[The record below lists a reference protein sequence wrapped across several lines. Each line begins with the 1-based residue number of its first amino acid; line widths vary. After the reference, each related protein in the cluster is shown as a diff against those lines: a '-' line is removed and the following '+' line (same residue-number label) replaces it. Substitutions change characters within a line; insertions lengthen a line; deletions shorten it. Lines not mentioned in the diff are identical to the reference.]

1 MRSLLEEPIFGI
13 VLTLAAWQAANILR
27 QRTSSALANPV
38 LLSAAGIVL
47 LLMAADIPY
56 ATYNAGAQYI
66 SFLLGPAVVAL
77 AVPLYRYRDVLRRH
91 GAALAGSV
99 IAGGLVGIIAA
110 AGMAALLGATGET
123 VRSLAPKSVTTPIAI
138 GIAGETGGLPSLTA
152 AIVILTG
159 MLGAVLGPPFLDAL
173 GVRSAFARGL
183 ALGTASHGIGT
194 ARAFEESEQTGALS
208 SVAMVLNGVLTA
220 AAVPW
225 ILPWFV

>member
-1 MRSLLEEPIFGI
+1 MRSLLEEPVFGI

-27 QRTSSALANPV
+27 QRPGSALANPV
-38 LLSAAGIVL
+38 LLAAAGIVL

-56 ATYNAGAQYI
+56 ATYNAGGQYI

-77 AVPLYRYRDVLRRH
+77 AVPLYRYGRVLRRH

-110 AGMAALLGATGET
+110 VGMAVVLGATGET
-123 VRSLAPKSVTTPIAI
+123 VRSMAPKSVTTPIAI

-159 MLGAVLGPPFLDAL
+159 MLGAVLGPPLLDAL

-194 ARAFEESEQTGALS
+194 ARAFEESQQTGALS
-208 SVAMVLNGVLTA
+208 SVAMVLNGILTA

>member
-1 MRSLLEEPIFGI
+1 MRSLLEEPVFGI
-13 VLTLAAWQAANILR
+13 VLTLAAWQAANVLR
-27 QRTSSALANPV
+27 QRTGSALANPV
-38 LLSAAGIVL
+38 LLAAVGIVL

-56 ATYNAGAQYI
+56 AAYNAGGQYI

-77 AVPLYRYRDVLRRH
+77 AVPLYRYRRVLRRH

-99 IAGGLVGIIAA
+99 IAGGLVGIISA
-110 AGMAALLGATGET
+110 AGMAVVLGATGET
-123 VRSLAPKSVTTPIAI
+123 ARSMAPKSVTTPIAI

-159 MLGAVLGPPFLDAL
+159 MLGAVFGPPLLNAL

-208 SVAMVLNGVLTA
+208 SVAMVLNGLLTA